1 MSLIPYSPIG
11 GGVLAGKY
19 SGGATPAGAR
29 FSKYL
34 EIGGRQAAM
43 ARRFV
48 NEKSITS
55 AERFAMIAAEHD
67 LDPVTF
73 AVAWSKQHD
82 FVASTI
88 VGVTTEAQCAPIFA
102 AADLVLPEEAMKAV
116 NAVIREIMYPMG

>member
-1 MSLIPYSPIG
+1 M
-11 GGVLAGKY
+11 
-19 SGGATPAGAR
+19 
-29 FSKYL
+29 
-34 EIGGRQAAM
+34 EGRQNAM

-48 NEKSITS
+48 NDKSVLA
-55 AERFAMIAAEHD
+55 AERFAAIAADHN

-102 AADLVLPEEAMKAV
+102 AADLVLPDEAIKAV
-116 NAVIREIMYPMG
+116 NAVSREIMYPMG

>member
-1 MSLIPYSPIG
+1 M
-11 GGVLAGKY
+11 LAGKY
-19 SGGATPAGAR
+19 SGGARPEGAR
-29 FSKYL
+29 FSRYL
-34 EIGGRQAAM
+34 AMEGRQNAM

-48 NEKSITS
+48 NDKSILA
-55 AERFAMIAAEHD
+55 AERYAAIAAEHG

-102 AADLVLPEEAMKAV
+102 AADLVLPESAMKAV
-116 NAVIREIMYPMG
+116 NAVSREIMYPMG